1 MTSTPFTALL
11 TDVLRIQNFGSFM
24 NDEELNRVTQN
35 IAGYTRQMVNNA
47 VAARRLREEAQRA
60 PTVVQR
66 APTVVQRPPTVVQRP
81 PTVVQRPPTVVQR
94 PIDLFNL
101 NLSWEDYSKDYTT
114 KRAIGKVR
122 FDTKCKENCAIC
134 MENHTNGETI
144 LTECGHIY
152 GKQCW
157 QDWFNSANSSQTC
170 PTCRKGC
177 PKCISYTLRAERKK
191 TRSEDN
197 HRITA
202 V

>member
-1 MTSTPFTALL
+1 MTSTPFTGIL
-11 TDVLRIQNFGSFM
+11 TSILRIQNLGSYM
-24 NDEELNRVTQN
+24 NDAELNQLN
-35 IAGYTRQMVNNA
+35 QDIEAYTSQMVNNA
-47 VAARRLREEAQRA
+47 PAAHRLREE
-60 PTVVQR
+60 VQR
-66 APTVVQRPPTVVQRP
+66 AP
-81 PTVVQRPPTVVQR
+81 R

-122 FDTKCKENCAIC
+122 FDAKCKENCAIC

-157 QDWFNSANSSQTC
+157 QEWFNAANSSQTC

-191 TRSEDN
+191 TRSED
-197 HRITA
+197 
-202 V
+202 

>member
-1 MTSTPFTALL
+1 MTSTPFTGIL
-11 TDVLRIQNFGSFM
+11 TSILRIQNLGSYM
-24 NDEELNRVTQN
+24 NDAELNQLN
-35 IAGYTRQMVNNA
+35 QDIEAYTSQMVNNA
-47 VAARRLREEAQRA
+47 VAARRLREEAQRPA
-60 PTVVQR
+60 I
-66 APTVVQRPPTVVQRP
+66 VVQRPA
-81 PTVVQRPPTVVQR
+81 R

-101 NLSWEDYSKDYTT
+101 NLSWQDYSKDYTT

-157 QDWFNSANSSQTC
+157 KDWFNAANSSQTC

-197 HRITA
+197 RSINA